1 MNVSDDMIFN
11 FVILRIS
18 ECYGSVCMIVRQ
30 SPGWVEGDI
39 SWRYGAGASA
49 SEMYGVESFTDIA
62 FITKTN

>member
-1 MNVSDDMIFN
+1 MNVSGDTIFN

-18 ECYGSVCMIVRQ
+18 RSYGSVCIIVCQ
-30 SPGWVEGDI
+30 SPGCVEGDI

-62 FITKTN
+62 FIT